1 MNIQG
6 ERHIFKRFD
15 KEMQYL
21 HDLVVQMGGLAV
33 SQLEDALDTLKT
45 ENPEKAYEVISND
58 RKLNDLDLQAD
69 DEIILRNLRD
79 EYIKEFDSSLRN
91 EARVDSNGEEDQ

>member
-45 ENPEKAYEVISND
+45 ENPEKAYEVH
-58 RKLNDLDLQAD
+58 Q
-69 DEIILRNLRD
+69 
-79 EYIKEFDSSLRN
+79 
-91 EARVDSNGEEDQ
+91 Q